1 MSISSFSKS
10 LRKRM
15 ESSKRSFYFLTRSPL
30 ALGGLIVVLFYVV
43 LAIVG
48 PVIAGGNPLN
58 MREIFLWH
66 GHSIQYTPLPPS
78 KYFPF
83 GTTFGGYDIFNG
95 VLKGART
102 DLEIAA
108 LIVFSGAIIGT
119 VLGSVAGY
127 KGGVIGEAIMRITDI
142 FLSIPYIVLA
152 VAFMVAF
159 GRIETIMIVALII
172 VWWPTYTRIVR
183 GQVLTVRELK
193 YVEASVAAG
202 ASSLRTVIT
211 HVIPNS
217 VYPIFVQISLDFG
230 NVILTLAALFFLGF
244 TFAGPGFAEWGNI
257 ISLATKGGGGTLAI
271 AHYPWTVTIPG
282 VVILALVLAL
292 NLLGDGIRDTFDPRM
307 RR

>member
-1 MSISSFSKS
+1 MSAFSFMRAV
-10 LRKRM
+10 RKRL
-15 ESSKRSFYFLTRSPL
+15 ESAKRNFYFLTRSPL
-30 ALGGLIVVLFYVV
+30 ALGGLVVVLFYVV
-43 LAIVG
+43 LAIIG
-48 PVIAGGNPLN
+48 PVIAGGNPLE
-58 MREIFLWH
+58 MRQIFNWN
-66 GHSIQYTPLPPS
+66 GRPIFYTPLPPS

-83 GTTFGGYDIFNG
+83 GTTFGGYDILNG

-108 LIVFSGAIIGT
+108 SVVFSGAIIGT
-119 VLGSVAGY
+119 VLGSIAGY
-127 KGGVIGEAIMRITDI
+127 KGGVIGDAIMRVTDV

-152 VAFMVAF
+152 VAFLVAL
-159 GRIETIMIVALII
+159 GRYESVMIEALII

-217 VYPIFVQISLDFG
+217 IYPIFVQISLDFG

-257 ISLATKGGGGTLAI
+257 ISLATSIGGGSLAI
-271 AHYPWTVTIPG
+271 ETYSWTVTVPG
-282 VVILALVLAL
+282 LVILVLVLML
-292 NLLGDGIRDTFDPRM
+292 NFLGDGLRDIFDPRL